1 MYYVELPILEGSPI
15 ITHGGR
21 RGSFAHGSSPFLLS
35 LCSSKQSMSAIP
47 VASTLAPK
55 LEISAYT
62 QKLPESSSPK
72 CILRDRGGVSISAF
86 AYTVYI
92 EGEKSSE

>member
-1 MYYVELPILEGSPI
+1 
-15 ITHGGR
+15 
-21 RGSFAHGSSPFLLS
+21 
-35 LCSSKQSMSAIP
+35 MSAIP

-92 EGEKSSE
+92 EGEKRSE